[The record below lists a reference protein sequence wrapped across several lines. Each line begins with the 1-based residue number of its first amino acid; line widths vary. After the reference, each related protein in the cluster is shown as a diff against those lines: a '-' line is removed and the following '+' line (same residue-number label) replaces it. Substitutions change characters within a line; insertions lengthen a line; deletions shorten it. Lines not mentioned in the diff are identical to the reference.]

1 MLKGEIEM
9 TTGIIAIAVAITISI
24 STIGPALGMG
34 KVGASAMESMS
45 RQPEVM
51 GNLRTSMIL
60 AFAFMEA
67 LTIYGL
73 VIAFMLLGK
82 M

>member
-1 MLKGEIEM
+1 M

-24 STIGPALGMG
+24 STIGPGLGMG

-51 GNLRTSMIL
+51 GNLRTNMIL

>member
-1 MLKGEIEM
+1 M
-9 TTGIIAIAVAITISI
+9 TSGIIAIAVAISI
-24 STIGPALGMG
+24 SLSTLGPGLGMG
-34 KVGASAMESMS
+34 RVGASAMESMS

-51 GNLRTSMIL
+51 GDLRTNMIL

-82 M
+82 L

>member
-1 MLKGEIEM
+1 M
-9 TTGIIAIAVAITISI
+9 TTGLIALAVALTISF
-24 STIGPALGMG
+24 STLGPGLGMG
-34 KVGASAMESMS
+34 NVGSKALEGMS

-51 GNLRTSMIL
+51 GQLRTNMIL
-60 AFAFMEA
+60 AYAFMES

-73 VIAFMLLGK
+73 VISFMLLAK

>member
-1 MLKGEIEM
+1 M
-9 TTGIIAIAVAITISI
+9 TTGLIALAVAITISV
-24 STIGPALGMG
+24 STIGPGLGMG
-34 KVGASAMESMS
+34 KVGANAMESMS

-51 GNLRTSMIL
+51 GELRTNMIL

-73 VIAFMLLGK
+73 VLAFMLITK

>member
-1 MLKGEIEM
+1 M
-9 TTGIIAIAVAITISI
+9 TTGLIAIAVALTIGI
-24 STIGPALGMG
+24 STIGPGLGMG

-51 GNLRTSMIL
+51 GELRTNMIL
-60 AFAFMEA
+60 AYAFMEA

-73 VIAFMLLGK
+73 VLAFMLMAK

>member
-1 MLKGEIEM
+1 M
-9 TTGIIAIAVAITISI
+9 TTGLIALAVAVAISI

-34 KVGASAMESMS
+34 KVGANAMESMS

-51 GNLRTSMIL
+51 GEIRTSMIL

-73 VIAFMLLGK
+73 VLAFMLLAK

>member
-1 MLKGEIEM
+1 MDITK
-9 TTGIIAIAVAITISI
+9 GIIAIAVALTIST
-24 STIGPALGMG
+24 STIGPVIGMG
-34 KVGASAMESMS
+34 IRAASAIESMS

-51 GNLRTSMIL
+51 KDLRTNMIL
-60 AFAFMEA
+60 AIAFMEA
-67 LTIYGL
+67 LAIYGL

>member
-1 MLKGEIEM
+1 M
-9 TTGIIAIAVAITISI
+9 TTGLIALAVALTISF
-24 STIGPALGMG
+24 STLGPGLGMG
-34 KVGASAMESMS
+34 NVGSKALEGMS

-51 GNLRTSMIL
+51 GQLRTNMIL
-60 AFAFMEA
+60 AYAFMES

-73 VIAFMLLGK
+73 VIAFMLLAK

>member
-1 MLKGEIEM
+1 M
-9 TTGIIAIAVAITISI
+9 TTGLIALAVALTISI
-24 STIGPALGMG
+24 STIAPALGMG
-34 KVGASAMESMS
+34 KVGSSAMESMS

-51 GNLRTSMIL
+51 GELRTNMIL

-73 VIAFMLLGK
+73 VLAFMLLAK

>member
-1 MLKGEIEM
+1 M
-9 TTGIIAIAVAITISI
+9 TTGLIAIAVALAIGI
-24 STIGPALGMG
+24 STIGPGLGMG
-34 KVGASAMESMS
+34 QVGGKAMESMAK
-45 RQPEVM
+45 QPEM
-51 GNLRTSMIL
+51 AGNLRVNMIL

-82 M
+82 L

>member
-1 MLKGEIEM
+1 M

-34 KVGASAMESMS
+34 KVGSSAMESMS

-51 GNLRTSMIL
+51 GELRTNMIL
-60 AFAFMEA
+60 ALAFMEA

>member
-1 MLKGEIEM
+1 M
-9 TTGIIAIAVAITISI
+9 TTGLLALSVAVAIGL
-24 STIGPALGMG
+24 STLGPALGMG
-34 KVGASAMESMS
+34 HVGSKALEGMS

-51 GNLRTSMIL
+51 GQLRTNMIL
-60 AFAFMEA
+60 AYAFMES

-73 VIAFMLLGK
+73 VIAFMLLAK

>member
-1 MLKGEIEM
+1 M

>member
-1 MLKGEIEM
+1 M
-9 TTGIIAIAVAITISI
+9 TTGIIAIAVALTISI
-24 STIGPALGMG
+24 STIGPGLGMG
-34 KVGASAMESMS
+34 KVGTAAMESMS

-51 GNLRTSMIL
+51 GDLRTNMIL